1 MLKLKL
7 FIVIGAIAIAVA
19 CNQTASNTPNTAS
32 TNANSAKSPGPA
44 ASPSVEMASGGAKL
58 YSTNCAKCHKE
69 DGTGGKITVD
79 GKTIE
84 PDNLTAAKLAAKPDA
99 KYVQYITD
107 GFPEDGMPAF
117 KDKLSEQE
125 IKDII
130 GYVRSEF
137 QKTPPNPA
145 PANVK

>member
-1 MLKLKL
+1 MMKLKL
-7 FIVIGAIAIAVA
+7 FIVIGAIAAAVA
-19 CNQTASNTPNTAS
+19 CSQATSNTPNTAS
-32 TNANSAKSPGPA
+32 TNTNSAKSATPA
-44 ASPSVEMASGGAKL
+44 ASPSVEAASGAKL

-79 GKTIE
+79 GKTIN
-84 PDNLTAAKLAAKPDA
+84 PDNLTGAKLAAKPDA

>member
-1 MLKLKL
+1 MMKLKL
-7 FIVIGAIAIAVA
+7 FIVVGAIAAAVA
-19 CNQTASNTPNTAS
+19 CSQATSITTNTAS
-32 TNANSAKSPGPA
+32 SNSKPAVNTNAA
-44 ASPSVEMASGGAKL
+44 ASPAAETASGAKL

>member
-1 MLKLKL
+1 MMKLKL
-7 FIVIGAIAIAVA
+7 FIVIGAIAAAVA
-19 CNQTASNTPNTAS
+19 CSQATSNTTNTAS
-32 TNANSAKSPGPA
+32 SNSKPAVNTNAA
-44 ASPSVEMASGGAKL
+44 ASPAAETASGAKL